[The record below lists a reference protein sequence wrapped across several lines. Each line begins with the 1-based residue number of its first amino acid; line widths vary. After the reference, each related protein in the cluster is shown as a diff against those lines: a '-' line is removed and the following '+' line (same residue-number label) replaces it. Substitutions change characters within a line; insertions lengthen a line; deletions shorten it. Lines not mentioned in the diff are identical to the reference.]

1 MNLTQQSKLTP
12 RQWALYNLVK
22 DRTIAGLKTTCKD
35 ICEAL
40 PEHYTLN
47 EKQSHH
53 SNCPHIY
60 QDCDALLLSSEVEK
74 PIIVDNNDFHIARN
88 EEEAMAYAK
97 KLAKRGA
104 HRFKRYWAIVD
115 KCKSDG
121 QGKLISCHG
130 DVIEDDSKARRF
142 VEAFL
147 DTDDK
152 EREDGGNQ

>member
-1 MNLTQQSKLTP
+1 M
-12 RQWALYNLVK
+12 YNLVK
-22 DRTIAGLKTTCKD
+22 QRTLDGLKTTCKD
-35 ICEAL
+35 ICNAL
-40 PEHYTLN
+40 PEHYQLN

-60 QDCDALLLSSEVEK
+60 QDCEALLLSTEVEK
-74 PIIVDNNDFHIARN
+74 VIIPDNNDFHIARN
-88 EEEAMAYAK
+88 EKEAMEYAR

-121 QGKLISCHG
+121 QGKVVSCH
-130 DVIEDDSKARRF
+130 DEPITDESKARRF

-147 DTDDK
+147 NTETGEEDV
-152 EREDGGNQ
+152 RE